1 MLPVDVADL
10 LIEKQSDY
18 ENVSDMCVHFDG
30 SEVEEDDEV
39 DNIIDV
45 LFDEDDDLWRLTC
58 SVVLIGISL
67 QSIRDIVKVEI
78 ELNMKSI
85 CWMTLKCTSVYLQ
98 FSVTEWGLY
107 AWEECIYMG

>member
-1 MLPVDVADL
+1 MLQPVDVADL

-18 ENVSDMCVHFDG
+18 ENVSDKCVHFDG

-45 LFDEDDDLWRLTC
+45 LLFDEDDDLWRLTC

-67 QSIRDIVKVEI
+67 QSVRDIVKVEI
-78 ELNMKSI
+78 ELNIWKVFAE
-85 CWMTLKCTSVYLQ
+85 WPWSVLQ
-98 FSVTEWGLY
+98 FIFSSV
-107 AWEECIYMG
+107 